1 MFVTVSIAR
10 PADVLAP
17 DALAKLVFA
26 DDLYSGH
33 EALFADDLY
42 SDHEALKVLLS
53 SILPLMCSVP
63 KVSKTCA

>member
-1 MFVTVSIAR
+1 MFVPVSVAR

-17 DALAKLVFA
+17 DALTKLVFA

-42 SDHEALKVLLS
+42 SDHEALKGFTLLDPAVDVLR
-53 SILPLMCSVP
+53 
-63 KVSKTCA
+63 A

>member
-1 MFVTVSIAR
+1 MFVPVSVAR

-17 DALAKLVFA
+17 DALTKLVFA

-42 SDHEALKVLLS
+42 SDHEA
-53 SILPLMCSVP
+53 
-63 KVSKTCA
+63 